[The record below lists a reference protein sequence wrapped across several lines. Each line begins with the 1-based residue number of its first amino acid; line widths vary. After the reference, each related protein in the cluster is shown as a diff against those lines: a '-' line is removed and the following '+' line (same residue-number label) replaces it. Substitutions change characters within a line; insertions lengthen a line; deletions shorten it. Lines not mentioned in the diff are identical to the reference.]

1 MESDTQIH
9 LRPYQDGD
17 AADLA
22 ALLTELGYPADE
34 DAVRG
39 RLAGLSPDHH
49 TLVADCGGRVGGF
62 IGLLRVAAYESPA
75 PLGYILALS
84 IADSHRRQGLG
95 KALLAAAEEH
105 FRSQGITDVR
115 VNSGLHREEAHL
127 FYEAMGYR
135 KTGHRFRKN
144 MAGTTP

>member
-1 MESDTQIH
+1 MESGTPVH
-9 LRPYQDGD
+9 LRPYQDRD

-22 ALLTELGYPADE
+22 TLLGELGYPADE

-49 TLVADCGGRVGGF
+49 TLVADCGGRIGGF
-62 IGLLRVAAYESPA
+62 IGLLRVRAYETPT

-84 IADSHRRQGLG
+84 VANSYQRQGLG
-95 KALLAAAEEH
+95 KALLAAAEEY
-105 FRSQGITDVR
+105 FRSQGIADIR
-115 VNSGLHREEAHL
+115 VNSGLHREEAHR

-135 KTGHRFRKN
+135 KTGYRFRKS
-144 MAGTTP
+144 MA